1 MPANIYPIFPKE
13 PDVQIAG
20 SVIGTSA
27 NTATDGTGANSTLLF
42 TADATNGSYVY
53 KVILKPISTIA
64 ATVARVFFCTATGS
78 FTPGTTNTA
87 ANSAL
92 IAEVAI
98 TVDPVDGTANFAA
111 GLPLSFT
118 QADIRISG
126 HAVECRL
133 NAEDPDTFMPSPG
146 TITRYHA
153 PGGPGRIPA

>member
-42 TADATNGSYVY
+42 TADSTNGSYVY
-53 KVILKPISTIA
+53 KVILKPISTVA
-64 ATVARVFFCTATGS
+64 ATVARIFFCTATGS

-98 TVDPVDGTANFAA
+98 TAWTASNTAA
-111 GLPLSFT
+111 
-118 QADIRISG
+118 
-126 HAVECRL
+126 
-133 NAEDPDTFMPSPG
+133 SPQYEVP
-146 TITRYHA
+146 INMA
-153 PGGPGRIPA
+153 IPASMKLFITFGTSTGAGTTGFNPTTVGGKY

>member
-42 TADATNGSYVY
+42 TADSTNGSYVY
-53 KVILKPISTIA
+53 KVILKPISTVA
-64 ATVARVFFCTATGS
+64 ATVARIFFCTATGA

-98 TVDPVDGTANFAA
+98 TAWTASNTAA
-111 GLPLSFT
+111 
-118 QADIRISG
+118 
-126 HAVECRL
+126 
-133 NAEDPDTFMPSPG
+133 SPQYEVP
-146 TITRYHA
+146 INMA
-153 PGGPGRIPA
+153 IPASMKLFITFGTSTGAGTTGFNPTTVGGKY

>member
-53 KVILKPISTIA
+53 KVILKPISTVA
-64 ATVARVFFCTATGS
+64 ATVARIFFCTATGS

-98 TVDPVDGTANFAA
+98 TAWTASNTAA
-111 GLPLSFT
+111 
-118 QADIRISG
+118 
-126 HAVECRL
+126 
-133 NAEDPDTFMPSPG
+133 SPQYEVP
-146 TITRYHA
+146 INMA
-153 PGGPGRIPA
+153 IPASMKLFITFGTSTGAGTTGFNPTTIGGKY

>member
-98 TVDPVDGTANFAA
+98 TAWTASNTAA
-111 GLPLSFT
+111 
-118 QADIRISG
+118 
-126 HAVECRL
+126 
-133 NAEDPDTFMPSPG
+133 SPQYEVP
-146 TITRYHA
+146 INMA
-153 PGGPGRIPA
+153 IPASMKLFITFGTSTGAGTTGFNPTTVGGKY